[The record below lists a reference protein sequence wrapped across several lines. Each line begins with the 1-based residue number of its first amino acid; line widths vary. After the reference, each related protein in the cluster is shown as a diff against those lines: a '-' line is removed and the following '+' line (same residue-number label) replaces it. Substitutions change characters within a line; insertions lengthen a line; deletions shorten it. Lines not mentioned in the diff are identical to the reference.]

1 MKKLEQ
7 WVKDH
12 KTCPAFKKFLEGC
25 SSDEDYYNRIE
36 RPEYFLF
43 GVSKRNPDLCKAV
56 IKQALLDSVAL
67 QSDPDTTKHV
77 KKACQI
83 SIPSETHAWFA
94 ERKRNQKL
102 THLQRAAHKFIQ
114 WKHEETH
121 GQFAGG
127 IALLIVAANKTMGV
141 DDAKIKFM
149 AYLKDAVSYEDWSTG
164 LEED

>member
-67 QSDPDTTKHV
+67 QSDPDTTKHEKRHV
-77 KKACQI
+77 KSLFPLRHTHGLLKEKGIKNSLI
-83 SIPSETHAWFA
+83 SKELRTSLSNGSM
-94 ERKRNQKL
+94 KKL
-102 THLQRAAHKFIQ
+102 TDSLQA
-114 WKHEETH
+114 E
-121 GQFAGG
+121 
-127 IALLIVAANKTMGV
+127 LL
-141 DDAKIKFM
+141 F
-149 AYLKDAVSYEDWSTG
+149 
-164 LEED
+164 